1 MLMKNTTLE
10 KAKERAGNLGEAL
23 CKVYTGGSIHYRIS
37 ASIGLAACN
46 GGDGNT
52 YSSLFEK
59 RIMPCIV
66 PSRGQNGYEI
76 AGAKDVGMIRNGI
89 KNIERRENMGAEDR
103 EFLAF
108 SISLMAHAKI

>member
-1 MLMKNTTLE
+1 
-10 KAKERAGNLGEAL
+10 
-23 CKVYTGGSIHYRIS
+23 
-37 ASIGLAACN
+37 
-46 GGDGNT
+46 
-52 YSSLFEK
+52 
-59 RIMPCIV
+59 MPCTV